1 MEPTGQARES
11 VARVEGALSVEARAE
26 ERARDAELAQ
36 ARFDKLEAAVG
47 AVASGASPPPAQG
60 ALVPEPAEG
69 QGRLDT
75 LERTVLEMARAVANT
90 PLKAVEEGAAVAA
103 EVGAAVRGMEALQ
116 EQMVNHIDEQ
126 MHQSAEERERLTRIE
141 YALGALQEQ
150 TGVPAQAADAVVLED
165 DSAGARLEL
174 AKLQDALVSNV
185 SAEVAAAVAPVAGSA
200 LESAALTRLE
210 TKLEQ
215 VSSAVL
221 SPRLSAAKAAAA
233 RIERAA
239 SSARGAGAAG
249 DRDEPILSPQ
259 VLRATLANFQE
270 RVVGI
275 APGLRGALDGA
286 AERRAAAAEG
296 TVRAIPRRAASHRQ
310 RCGGSLAS
318 PPACSPRDGARLPAC
333 MQRADGPGAGRGRT
347 FGGRCPHRSFSIY
360 CWL

>member
-1 MEPTGQARES
+1 M
-11 VARVEGALSVEARAE
+11 
-26 ERARDAELAQ
+26 
-36 ARFDKLEAAVG
+36 G

-75 LERTVLEMARAVANT
+75 LERTVLEMAEAVANT
-90 PLKAVEEGAAVAA
+90 PFKAAEEGAAVAA

-126 MHQSAEERERLTRIE
+126 MLQSAEERERLTRIE

-239 SSARGAGAAG
+239 SSARGAGAAADG
-249 DRDEPILSPQ
+249 DEPILSPQ

-270 RVVGI
+270 RVVEDC
-275 APGLRGALDGA
+275 AAELRGALDGA
-286 AERRAAAAEG
+286 AGELRAAAAEG
-296 TVRAIPRRAASHRQ
+296 AVRLAHPAAPPAT
-310 RCGGSLAS
+310 GSAAWWLAGLAS
-318 PPACSPRDGARLPAC
+318 CLLAALTARAFAALHAEGGWAEA
-333 MQRADGPGAGRGRT
+333 QGAGGT
-347 FGGRCPHRSFSIY
+347 FSGAMPPS
-360 CWL
+360 